1 MGLTAVSI
9 ATLRPLFRK
18 ILEKTTIISN
28 KFGSSRG
35 ESRSRSQNQLTN
47 RSSTGYIQAI
57 EEEEIKLKRLQSKP
71 GSEYSESSGIV
82 YGGLPKDF
90 VVTTTIQAMDGE
102 QQQDKGTATK
112 IQKRTF
118 TQDDELPI
126 MPIIYKRSEIST
138 QRSFR
143 EDV

>member
-18 ILEKTTIISN
+18 ILEKTTIISH

-47 RSSTGYIQAI
+47 RSSAGYIKTI

-90 VVTTTIQAMDGE
+90 TVTTTIRAMDGE
-102 QQQDKGTATK
+102 QQQDASATPK
-112 IQKRTF
+112 VQKKSFHR
-118 TQDDELPI
+118 DDELPI
-126 MPIIYKRSEIST
+126 MPVIYKKSEIST

-143 EDV
+143 EDA